1 MATYGIGDNVNT
13 IAIEGINGAG
23 KTPAI
28 QLTLASLASEGL
40 NADTYAPYHLVREKI
55 VEDDLYPLWA
65 DRPDQAV
72 QLLHQ
77 TIDEIEADARA
88 RQLDVLIFDRHWV
101 TAFVQALQHPP
112 ITQWWGDRFVPTLL
126 LTSPVSHLLRLAER
140 GYQEPWLQPDT
151 LKAYV
156 NDYERVFSAQPQ
168 RFIGRFSV
176 ASSTQNLQPIADH
189 VTKLITQER
198 I

>member
-1 MATYGIGDNVNT
+1 MNT

-28 QLTLASLASEGL
+28 QLTLESLASEGL

-88 RQLDVLIFDRHWV
+88 RQLDVLVFDRHWM

-112 ITQWWGDRFVPTLL
+112 ITRWWGDRFVPTVL
-126 LTSPVSHLLRLAER
+126 LTSPISHLMRLSER
-140 GYQEPWLQPDT
+140 GYQEHWLQAEALRQYVGDYDT
-151 LKAYV
+151 VHQAH
-156 NDYERVFSAQPQ
+156 PQ
-168 RFIGRFSV
+168 HFIGKFSV

-189 VTKLITQER
+189 ITKLITQER